1 VTARIHDRGHRS
13 YDGQRLGAAHA
24 VVVLFLQGVW
34 RVVGRRRP
42 LWAKLIFGATLLLA
56 YLPAVVF
63 VGLAALLND
72 EDLRDLVLPTYG
84 EYYGFVT
91 SAIVLFAAI
100 IAPELLCTDRRS
112 GMLGLYLASPLNR
125 DTYLAARA
133 LAVGAVMA
141 LVTLGPPMLL
151 LIALSLQGAG
161 PDGVGDTLLVF
172 VRVVGAGVGV
182 AAPIA
187 ALTMAVS
194 ASTDRRAAASAGIIL
209 IILVSS
215 AVANILIEAAE
226 ASDLVGVFDLFGLPF
241 EFANRVHGEATE
253 GTAGLSQIGTP
264 AVVLATIGW
273 TLVFGFIARW
283 QYQRLEVR
291 R

>member
-1 VTARIHDRGHRS
+1 MTARIHDRGHRS
-13 YDGQRLGAAHA
+13 YDGPRLGAAHA
-24 VVVLFLQGVW
+24 VSVLFFQGVW
-34 RVVGRRRP
+34 RVAGRRRP
-42 LWAKLIFGATLLLA
+42 LWAKLLFGATLLLA

-63 VGLAALLND
+63 VGLAALLSD

-133 LAVGAVMA
+133 MAVGAVMA
-141 LVTLGPPMLL
+141 LVTLGPPLL
-151 LIALSLQGAG
+151 LLVALSLQGAG

-172 VRVVGAGVGV
+172 VRVVGAGIGV
-182 AAPIA
+182 AAPIG
-187 ALTMAVS
+187 ALTLAVS
-194 ASTDRRAAASAGIIL
+194 ASTDRRAAASAGIIM

-215 AVANILIEAAE
+215 TVAN
-226 ASDLVGVFDLFGLPF
+226 
-241 EFANRVHGEATE
+241 
-253 GTAGLSQIGTP
+253 
-264 AVVLATIGW
+264 
-273 TLVFGFIARW
+273 
-283 QYQRLEVR
+283 
-291 R
+291 

>member
-1 VTARIHDRGHRS
+1 MTARIHDRGHRA
-13 YDGQRLGAAHA
+13 YDGPRLGAAHA
-24 VVVLFLQGVW
+24 VTVLFLQGVW
-34 RVVGRRRP
+34 RVAGRRRP
-42 LWAKLIFGATLLLA
+42 IWAKLLFGATLLLA

-63 VGLAALLND
+63 VGLAALLSD

-133 LAVGAVMA
+133 MAVGAVMA
-141 LVTLGPPMLL
+141 LVTLGPPLL
-151 LIALSLQGAG
+151 LLVALSLQGAG
-161 PDGVGDTLLVF
+161 PEGIDDTLLVF
-172 VRVVGAGVGV
+172 VRVVGAGIGV

-187 ALTMAVS
+187 ALTLAVS
-194 ASTDRRAAASAGIIL
+194 ASTDRRAAASAGIIM

-215 AVANILIEAAE
+215 TVANVLIEAAD
-226 ASDLVGVFDLFGLPF
+226 APDIVGMLDLFGLPF
-241 EFANRVHGEATE
+241 ELANRIHGEATE
-253 GTAGLSQIGTP
+253 GTQGLSTMATP
-264 AVVLATIGW
+264 AVVLAAVGW
-273 TLVFGFIARW
+273 TVLFGVIARW
-283 QYQRLEVR
+283 RYQRVEVR

>member
-1 VTARIHDRGHRS
+1 MTARIHDRGHRA
-13 YDGQRLGAAHA
+13 YDGPRLGATHA
-24 VVVLFLQGVW
+24 VAVLFAQGVW
-34 RVVGRRRP
+34 RVAGRRRP
-42 LWAKLIFGATLLLA
+42 IWAMLLFGATLLLA

-63 VGLAALLND
+63 VGLAALLSD

-133 LAVGAVMA
+133 MAVGAVMA
-141 LVTLGPPMLL
+141 LVTLGPPLL
-151 LIALSLQGAG
+151 LLVALSLQGAG
-161 PDGVGDTLLVF
+161 PEGIDDTLLVF
-172 VRVVGAGVGV
+172 VRVVGAGIGV

-187 ALTMAVS
+187 ALTLAVS
-194 ASTDRRAAASAGIIL
+194 ASTDRRAAASAGIIM

-215 AVANILIEAAE
+215 TVANVLIEAAD
-226 ASDLVGVFDLFGLPF
+226 APDIVGMLDLFGLPF
-241 EFANRVHGEATE
+241 ELANRIHGEATE
-253 GTAGLSQIGTP
+253 GTQGLSTMATP
-264 AVVLATIGW
+264 AVVLAAVGW
-273 TLVFGFIARW
+273 TVLFGVIARW
-283 QYQRLEVR
+283 RYQRVEVR